1 LDFEGFKKKCNSRIC
16 LRKAFSTDFDK
27 KQTCF
32 TETKQAKCF
41 AKFSKAPAKKASK
54 FPSRKPI
61 RTKIKKDER
70 WEEVRKAVHARDIS
84 CRIWANLSLANREYI
99 MENYRDDY
107 LMLRDTLDVEH
118 ILQRSLRLD
127 LKYDMRNLVL
137 ISRYFHTLLTS
148 FKHPVTRTTINSD
161 ERLDILYDALTN
173 NEILRG

>member
-1 LDFEGFKKKCNSRIC
+1 
-16 LRKAFSTDFDK
+16 
-27 KQTCF
+27 
-32 TETKQAKCF
+32 
-41 AKFSKAPAKKASK
+41 
-54 FPSRKPI
+54 
-61 RTKIKKDER
+61 
-70 WEEVRKAVHARDIS
+70 
-84 CRIWANLSLANREYI
+84 